1 MTNEQLYEILGD
13 MNEKYIR
20 EAREIYHSN
29 GIERNRKKKYFTNV
43 IRRFNIPTTAA
54 AVMAICI
61 FVTGAT
67 VFATSEKMQGF
78 FKDIYSITGAVIGST
93 YEQTTDEMEIK
104 IAGISDIIEI
114 EAKMLK
120 PGSVPYNSFD
130 VFGIES
136 YKIEDME
143 GKMLIKGKPSEMS
156 EIKNGTVMV
165 SIPLQK
171 FPTGKYK
178 LVITELVGASKAD
191 QPCVIHGNWECE
203 FSVE

>member
-1 MTNEQLYEILGD
+1 MTKEQLYEILGD

-20 EAREIYHSN
+20 EAREIHHSN
-29 GIERNRKKKYFTNV
+29 GLEMNRKKKSFTNV

-54 AVMAICI
+54 AVMVICI

-93 YEQTTDEMEIK
+93 YEQATDEMEIK
-104 IAGISDIIEI
+104 IAGISDKMEI

-120 PGSVPYNSFD
+120 PGNAPYNSFD
-130 VFGIES
+130 VFGIEN
-136 YKIEDME
+136 YKITDME
-143 GKMLIKGKPSEMS
+143 GNMLIKGKTSEVA
-156 EIKNGTVMV
+156 EIKNGTVMI
-165 SIPLQK
+165 SIPLK
-171 FPTGKYK
+171 KLPSGEYK
-178 LVITELVGASKAD
+178 LVIMELVGASKGD
-191 QPCVIHGNWECE
+191 QPCVLRGNWECE